1 MPKFMLP
8 ETALARVVEDD
19 QAPIRARVKALE
31 QIAHPSLC
39 MLRRL
44 LVNSAKRKK
53 RVPSKVRA
61 LAALK
66 YAREVQLRK
75 INAAKKAP
83 IVSDN
88 PLGI

>member
-1 MPKFMLP
+1 MLP

-53 RVPSKVRA
+53 HVPSKVRA

-75 INAAKKAP
+75 IEAAKKVP
-83 IVSDN
+83 TISDN